1 MDKES
6 ERRRIGLRI
15 AELRK
20 AKGLTQAQL
29 AEKTGFSQSNIGRIE
44 TGKYSVGL
52 DVLAKIADALGAKV
66 EIKEEKRAVLRN
78 ISGYE
83 VLVHATS
90 DHPDSSYGQEVWV
103 DYKGTAY
110 CIVGKEEPYF
120 TVKPLDK

>member
-6 ERRRIGLRI
+6 DRERIGARI

-52 DVLAKIADALGAKV
+52 DVLAKIADALLATV
-66 EIKEEKRAVLRN
+66 E
-78 ISGYE
+78 
-83 VLVHATS
+83 LVTEA
-90 DHPDSSYGQEVWV
+90 SS
-103 DYKGTAY
+103 T
-110 CIVGKEEPYF
+110 P
-120 TVKPLDK
+120 